1 MAAGGDIDRQV
12 FQAIEQCDT
21 FLVFGS
27 AKYGE
32 ETANQACT
40 YFEYKHAFAMKKR
53 IVLIRMIPFD
63 QPHDELQARVIFGA
77 NKLVLHWM
85 VGEPMP
91 PELPGMIAEA
101 AGAPGP
107 AAVPEGVP
115 PA

>member
-1 MAAGGDIDRQV
+1 
-12 FQAIEQCDT
+12 
-21 FLVFGS
+21 
-27 AKYGE
+27 
-32 ETANQACT
+32 
-40 YFEYKHAFAMKKR
+40 MKKR